1 MKRKTLNKKLKMD
14 FHTHTSFSPDS
25 KTSMEEMLKVAINKG
40 ITDLAFTDHV
50 DLDADIDS
58 HGMDW
63 DFDRKA
69 YERQVESLKG
79 NYGERINLYKAIE
92 IGIQPHL
99 SRRNTEIVSEIPFDF
114 VIASVHS
121 VERHDLFHRKFFDK
135 HLDNDAVRIYYEEMF
150 ESLRTFDAY
159 SVLGH
164 QDLYLRYKPELSEVR
179 FDTYKEI
186 VYGLFKHLAQNG
198 KGIEVNSGGFRYGLP
213 ENNPS
218 DQLLKLY
225 KQAGGEIITLGS
237 DAHSPE
243 YLGFKYEENIDR
255 LKGIGFKYICTFEEM
270 KPIFHAI

>member
-1 MKRKTLNKKLKMD
+1 MKRNTFNKRIKMD

-25 KTSMEEMLKVAINKG
+25 KTSMDEMIKEAINRG

-58 HGMDW
+58 HGLDW
-63 DFDRKA
+63 DFDRNA
-69 YERQVESLKG
+69 YETQVDKLKSD
-79 NYGERINLYKAIE
+79 YGDNINLYKGIE

-99 SRRNTEIVSEIPFDF
+99 SKKNTEIINEIPFDF

-121 VERHDLFHRKFFDK
+121 VERHDLFHRKFFDRHSDK
-135 HLDNDAVRIYYEEMF
+135 DAVRIYFEEMF
-150 ESLRTFDAY
+150 ESLRTFESY

-164 QDLYLRYKPELSEVR
+164 QDLYLRYKPVLSEVR
-179 FDTYKEI
+179 FDTYNEI
-186 VYGLFKHLAQNG
+186 VYELFKHLIQNG

-225 KQAGGEIITLGS
+225 KQAGGEILTLGS

-243 YLGFKYEENIDR
+243 YLGFKYEENIER
-255 LKGIGFKYICTFEEM
+255 LRGLGFKYICTFEGM